1 MLRLCFVR
9 LCLGFVVF
17 VYVEALL
24 CLFVLRLCCVYVEAL
39 LCLFVLRLCCV
50 CLC

>member
-1 MLRLCFVR
+1 MC
-9 LCLGFVVF
+9 
-17 VYVEALL
+17 VYVEV
-24 CLFVLRLCCVYVEAL
+24 LFVYVEAL